1 MKCHIMRHFIRVFT
15 VYKIRVKESSVYNE
29 PVNKML
35 VHCVNSER
43 PDEPARL
50 RSLVRAFAR
59 IHDTVFV
66 LKQLKEDAFNHCFL
80 LNSLSRWIIHLFV
93 CLFCCFTSQSTA
105 MVMGGGKVSSPNH
118 LFSWASLNK
127 RLILPVTYIIYH

>member
-1 MKCHIMRHFIRVFT
+1 MKCHIMGISSGSSLFT
-15 VYKIRVKESSVYNE
+15 KVRVKECSVYNE

-43 PDEPARL
+43 SDEPARL

-66 LKQLKEDAFNHCFL
+66 LKQLKEDACNHCCL
-80 LNSLSRWIIHLFV
+80 LNSRSRWIKHLFV
-93 CLFCCFTSQSTA
+93 CLFCCFTFQSTA
-105 MVMGGGKVSSPNH
+105 MVMGGGGEGQ
-118 LFSWASLNK
+118 F
-127 RLILPVTYIIYH
+127 T

>member
-1 MKCHIMRHFIRVFT
+1 M
-15 VYKIRVKESSVYNE
+15 ESSVYNE

-43 PDEPARL
+43 SDEPARP

-66 LKQLKEDAFNHCFL
+66 LKQLKEDAFNHCCL
-80 LNSLSRWIIHLFV
+80 LNSRSRWIMHLFV

-105 MVMGGGKVSSPNH
+105 MVIGGGEVSSPNR
-118 LFSWASLNK
+118 LFNWASLNK
-127 RLILPVTYIIYH
+127 RLILQVRYRRSKIIKRAGAAI